1 MSKDIKQIRENLND
15 ALRANSVEEKVES
28 PDFGQESLK
37 EQIADIEARAKKTA
51 GDNIADWIDSPEE
64 ESQVD
69 DSPSEQPAGEDSEVT
84 ADEAAEE
91 PEAEAPAQ
99 EEGFS
104 EDYDDSLETGYV
116 KIYRQGFRRRGHKGY
131 DLNNAKLIGHARSFK
146 EAIEQ
151 GHKPY
156 AVHHKGVP
164 VEEAVAYKEQG
175 LLVNKDNPS
184 EVIRREDLPKG
195 HIIEEG
201 THFFIKAKKSK
212 KNAAPSSEDV
222 SRETSAPEAPAE
234 LSVEATEE
242 VEESTPDA
250 MASQA
255 NNEAPA
261 EEPSDVDGE
270 ETPAE
275 GSSVEQEQEQEQ
287 DDVSRETS
295 EVETVVFEDT
305 SQDAATEHSA
315 EDVVLETSES
325 AESEATP
332 SVLEDTTAEDVTA
345 EITDGGQVG
354 DDVPTAEQESSKS
367 VADVDEYQVYG
378 VFHRDYSADAND
390 IIPSA
395 EELKSLLDPSIEI
408 SEARGAL
415 SLAAKTSA
423 QSNLMIL
430 RSALRDGIAKLMRFT
445 FPLEWAK
452 KALEENRVP
461 ALDNYRVEHQA
472 GQDLIR
478 NTYDGLAQW
487 EAQWNANKQAYLQE
501 AMVKLSEQY
510 DQLNPPMD
518 EARRQAVW
526 DEVNKKLEVIEGN
539 LKIYKAQAKR
549 EFLLAAIQDHPED
562 DGLRALD
569 DFMRAKDLG
578 YAGVAAQVEAEKVY
592 LANTGMNPIV
602 PANGPVIST
611 PDGQVRVVNTDK
623 GVVMEPA
630 EPFVAGDS
638 GSVDDLIDPAQASD
652 AEVPVTETSEEEEA
666 LRALK
671 EAQEKVESEE
681 ELSAEEKFDRL
692 MSGVDDSE
700 AEGDIKSELFEDRT
714 EHGSRA
720 YSGDDGLGELTPEE
734 IARRNALSDDAY
746 SDDDDV
752 SEKGSSSIEQ
762 TKRSAV
768 SRLPFLNKFKPQ
780 QTQEEKEEEASSE
793 DKESSFLTPK
803 RVGLIGGAGLLA
815 VSALVFGVV
824 ALTGGDSDSTTTDP
838 TTSVSGE
845 AVTKDTIISWYNAGD
860 RMTIENES
868 GASVSVTLTGEFN
881 DDGAVAKASN
891 GDTYTIGY
899 QQLKDHHDEN
909 PELFGSQETASSS
922 ATQK

>member
-1 MSKDIKQIRENLND
+1 MSKGISELQEGIKEANL
-15 ALRANSVEEKVES
+15 AASVEEAVTS
-28 PDFGQESLK
+28 PGFSQDQVQGLLSK
-37 EQIADIEARAKKTA
+37 GKARAKKTA
-51 GDNIADWIDSPEE
+51 DNAAEEWLDSSEE
-64 ESQVD
+64 GVEDTEPQ
-69 DSPSEQPAGEDSEVT
+69 SEQT
-84 ADEAAEE
+84 ADEE
-91 PEAEAPAQ
+91 PEAVDDEATEEQDAEAPVQ
-99 EEGFS
+99 EENFS
-104 EDYDDSLETGYV
+104 EDYDDELETGFV
-116 KIYRQGFRRRGHKGY
+116 KIYRQGFRRHGHKDY
-131 DLNNAKLIGHARSFK
+131 ERDNAKLIGHARSFK

-151 GHKPY
+151 GYKPY

-164 VEEAVAYKEQG
+164 VEDAVAYQEQG

-184 EVIRREDLPKG
+184 EVIREEDLPKG
-195 HIIEEG
+195 YVVEEG
-201 THFFIKAKKSK
+201 THFFVKPKKSK
-212 KNAAPSSEDV
+212 PKSKKVETPTSEDV
-222 SRETSAPEAPAE
+222 SRETS
-234 LSVEATEE
+234 
-242 VEESTPDA
+242 TP
-250 MASQA
+250 
-255 NNEAPA
+255 
-261 EEPSDVDGE
+261 E

-275 GSSVEQEQEQEQ
+275 KRVEVAKEVEESASTTETPEAKEENPVEEDLEPAGEEGSTEEAPVEQ
-287 DDVSRETS
+287 DDVSRETP
-295 EVETVVFEDT
+295 EVETFVFEDT
-305 SQDAATEHSA
+305 SQDAAVEQHA

-325 AESEATP
+325 AEHEDAP
-332 SVLEDTTAEDVTA
+332 SVLEDTTSQDAVVET
-345 EITDGGQVG
+345 TDSGQVG
-354 DDVPTAEQESSKS
+354 DDVPAAEQESSKS
-367 VADVDEYQVYG
+367 VADVDDYQVHG

-461 ALDNYRVEHQA
+461 ALENYRAEHRA

-478 NTYDGLAQW
+478 NTQDGLAQW
-487 EAQWNANKQAYLQE
+487 EAQWNANKQAYMEE
-501 AMVKLSEQY
+501 AMAKLSEQY

-518 EARRQAVW
+518 EARKQAVW
-526 DEVNKKLEVIEGN
+526 EEVNKKLEIIEGN

-592 LANTGMNPIV
+592 FSSTGMNPIV
-602 PANGPVIST
+602 PANGSIIST
-611 PDGQVRVVNTDK
+611 PDGQVRVVNTDN
-623 GVVMEPA
+623 GVSMEPA
-630 EPFVAGDS
+630 EPFVAGDANEVS
-638 GSVDDLIDPAQASD
+638 DLIDPAQVSD
-652 AEVPVTETSEEEEA
+652 ADVPVTETSEEEEA
-666 LRALK
+666 LLALK

-692 MSGVDDSE
+692 MNGINNSE
-700 AEGDIKSELFEDRT
+700 PEGDIKSDIFEDRT

-720 YSGDDGLGELTPEE
+720 YSEDDGLGELTPEE

-752 SEKGSSSIEQ
+752 SEKGPGSIEQ

-780 QTQEEKEEEASSE
+780 QTQEEKEEEASD

-803 RVGLIGGAGLLA
+803 RAGLIGGAGLLA
-815 VSALVFGVV
+815 ISALVFGVV
-824 ALTGGDSDSTTTDP
+824 ALTGNDSESTAPDP

-845 AVTKDTIISWYNAGD
+845 AVTKDIIISWYNAGD
-860 RMTIENES
+860 RMTIENEA

-899 QQLKDHHDEN
+899 QQLKDHRDEN
-909 PELFGSQETASSS
+909 PELFGSQETASAS
-922 ATQK
+922 ATEK

>member
-1 MSKDIKQIRENLND
+1 MSKDIKQVKENLND
-15 ALRANSVEEKVES
+15 VIRANSVEEKVES
-28 PDFGQESLK
+28 PGFGQESLK
-37 EQIADIEARAKKTA
+37 EMIAEGEARAKKA
-51 GDNIADWIDSPEE
+51 ADGDAEIWLNGEGGETNDSL
-64 ESQVD
+64 
-69 DSPSEQPAGEDSEVT
+69 SEQPAGEGSEVT
-84 ADEAAEE
+84 VDEANQEQDT
-91 PEAEAPAQ
+91 EAPAQ
-99 EEGFS
+99 EEEGFS

-146 EAIEQ
+146 KAIEQ

-164 VEEAVAYKEQG
+164 VEDAVAYKEQG

-195 HIIEEG
+195 YVIEEG
-201 THFFIKAKKSK
+201 THFFIKAKK
-212 KNAAPSSEDV
+212 AVAPSSEDV

-234 LSVEATEE
+234 LLAEVAEE
-242 VEESTPDA
+242 VEESAPDTT
-250 MASQA
+250 ASQV
-255 NNEAPA
+255 NNETPA
-261 EEPSDVDGE
+261 EEPSDVDVE
-270 ETPAE
+270 KAPAKE
-275 GSSVEQEQEQEQ
+275 SSVEQEQEK

-295 EVETVVFEDT
+295 EAKTVVFEDT

-332 SVLEDTTAEDVTA
+332 SVLEDTTAEDATA
-345 EITDGGQVG
+345 ETTDGGQAG
-354 DDVPTAEQESSKS
+354 DDVSTAEQESSKS

-478 NTYDGLAQW
+478 NTHDGLAQW
-487 EAQWNANKQAYLQE
+487 EAQWNANKQAYLKE
-501 AMVKLSEQY
+501 AMAKLSEQY

-592 LANTGMNPIV
+592 LAHTGMNPIV

-638 GSVDDLIDPAQASD
+638 AAVDDLIDPAQVSD
-652 AEVPVTETSEEEEA
+652 AEDPVTKTSEEEEA

-671 EAQEKVESEE
+671 EAQEKAESGE

-692 MSGVDDSE
+692 MSGIDDSE
-700 AEGDIKSELFEDRT
+700 SGGDIKSELFEDRT

-720 YSGDDGLGELTPEE
+720 YSEDEGLGELTPEE

-780 QTQEEKEEEASSE
+780 QTQEEKEEEASQ

-838 TTSVSGE
+838 ATSVSGE

-909 PELFGSQETASSS
+909 PELFGSQETASAS